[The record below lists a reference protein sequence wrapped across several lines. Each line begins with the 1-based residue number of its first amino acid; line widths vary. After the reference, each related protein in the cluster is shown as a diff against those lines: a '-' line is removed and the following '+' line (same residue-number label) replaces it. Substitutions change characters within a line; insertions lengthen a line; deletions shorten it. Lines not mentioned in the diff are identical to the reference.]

1 MTDLPWPQRLK
12 NALEGHLDE
21 ATIESIVGG
30 GEGLE
35 TPEAKAQWTRGA
47 IKQLDKLI
55 PDEGTRIEVLGKCSC
70 SCAIGATAELKAIYE
85 KTGDIDAVLEASY
98 RNLFYNKPRCEGS
111 TVYITKVPAHQDEFQ
126 VAKTEQEKR
135 RAFCHCEYVRAATD
149 EISQT
154 FCYCGAGWFK
164 NIFEEILGRSVKVK
178 FSKSILQGDDV
189 CEVAIEI

>member
-12 NALEGHLDE
+12 NALQGHLDE
-21 ATIESIVGG
+21 ALIERIVEG
-30 GEGLE
+30 GEELE
-35 TPEAKAQWTRGA
+35 SLEAKAQWTKDTMER
-47 IKQLDKLI
+47 LDALV
-55 PDEGTRIEVLGKCSC
+55 PDEAARIDIMGKCSC
-70 SCAIGATAELKAIYE
+70 SCAIGATVELKAIYE

-98 RNLFYNKPRCEGS
+98 RNPFYNKPRREGN
-111 TVYITKVPAHQDEFQ
+111 TVYITKVPAHPDEFAA
-126 VAKTEQEKR
+126 AKTAQERR

-178 FSKSILQGDDV
+178 FSKSILKGDDV
-189 CEVAIEI
+189 CEVAIEL